1 MAADGFSLALGVTRV
16 LRSTV
21 ATALVALAVVA
32 SACGSKDGVPTV
44 GAGDPDK
51 ILYERGAETLNN
63 RKWFTAREYFKQIVD
78 GYPQSVYRA
87 DAKLGLADTYLGENS
102 PQAIVLA
109 LNEYREFLSF
119 YPTHPRADYAQYKLA
134 MCHYT
139 QMAKP
144 ERDQSETKEAL
155 TEFAAFFERFP
166 NSPLAA
172 EAKTRQRE
180 ARDRLSESEY
190 RVGLFYY
197 RSKWYPGAIDRLQSV
212 LKQDPE
218 FTGRD
223 AVYFYLAD
231 SLTKVTRAAEAAP
244 YFQRILDEFVQSDFL
259 EPARRR
265 LEELK
270 TPAAP
275 RAPESQVPREV
286 S

>member
-1 MAADGFSLALGVTRV
+1 MTLAA
-16 LRSTV
+16 
-21 ATALVALAVVA
+21 AVGA
-32 SACGSKDGVPTV
+32 AACGAKDVVPAV
-44 GAGDPDK
+44 GSGDPDK
-51 ILYERGAETLNN
+51 VLFERGSEALNGK
-63 RKWFTAREYFKQIVD
+63 KWITAREYFRQIVD

-87 DAKLGLADTYLGENS
+87 DAKLGLADTYLGENTAQS
-102 PQAIVLA
+102 GVLA
-109 LNEYREFLSF
+109 VNEYREFLSF

-134 MCHYT
+134 MCHFT

-172 EAKTRQRE
+172 EAKVRQRE

-190 RVGLFYY
+190 GVGLFYY

-231 SLTKVTRAAEAAP
+231 SLTKVNRTAEAAP
-244 YFQRILDEFVQSDFL
+244 YFQRILDEFAQSEYL
-259 EPARRR
+259 EPARQR

-275 RAPESQVPREV
+275 RAPESQNPREV